1 MILTNNLFAVELFAI
16 IFLSVVG
23 LLLIIL
29 NIIFFRKTVR
39 LEKIFGSGLSENDK
53 NLLSNN
59 VANPTDKLDK
69 DVQDLYEINSKLSKI
84 AKRGICKMGITRF
97 NALGE
102 KSGNQSFAI
111 ALLNFRDS
119 GIIFSNVQTT
129 EGSRLFIRHIHHGDE
144 TNGVKLL
151 DEEIKALERAKQVIF

>member
-1 MILTNNLFAVELFAI
+1 MELFAL
-16 IFLSVVG
+16 IFLSIVG

-39 LEKIFGSGLSENDK
+39 LEKTLSGGSADVGK
-53 NLLSNN
+53 NLLSNHPT
-59 VANPTDKLDK
+59 NPTVKLDK

-84 AKRGICKMGITRF
+84 AKRGICKLGVTRF

-111 ALLNFRDS
+111 ALLNYRDS

-151 DEEIKALERAKQVIF
+151 DEEIKALERAKQAVF

>member
-1 MILTNNLFAVELFAI
+1 MELFSL
-16 IFLSVVG
+16 IFLSIVG

-39 LEKIFGSGLSENDK
+39 LEKTINGGASNNSK
-53 NLLSNN
+53 NLLSNSPADFPN
-59 VANPTDKLDK
+59 KLDK

-84 AKRGICKMGITRF
+84 AKRGICKVGVTRF

-111 ALLNFRDS
+111 ALLNYQDS
-119 GIIFSNVQTT
+119 GIIFSNIQTV

-151 DEEIKALERAKQVIF
+151 DEEIKALEKAKQVVF

>member
-1 MILTNNLFAVELFAI
+1 MELFAI
-16 IFLSVVG
+16 IFLSIVG
-23 LLLIIL
+23 LLMIIL
-29 NIIFFRKTVR
+29 NIVLFRKTLR
-39 LEKIFGSGLSENDK
+39 LEKTIGDRPAENNK

-59 VANPTDKLDK
+59 GGDSSNKLDK

-84 AKRGICKMGITRF
+84 AKRGICKVGVARF

-119 GIIFSNVQTT
+119 GIIFSNVQTAD
-129 EGSRLFIRHIHHGDE
+129 GSRLFIRHIHHGDE